1 MQQPHGGNIVAFAK
15 EIGCEVREV
24 IDLSSNINFV
34 KPNIELDF
42 NSLNISPYPNYDK
55 LESAIAKLYD
65 IEKTQ
70 LELFNG
76 ATTAIYT
83 LFRELGL
90 KECVLYAPCYGEYER
105 SAKVNGYT
113 IHYIN
118 RFENLYESVPK
129 NALVVFVNP
138 STPDGNYYD
147 MDRLMHHWREQEC
160 TVLVDESFL
169 DFTPYSSVTK
179 YLKEYDK
186 LYVLKS
192 MTKFYAS
199 AGIRIGVLLS
209 CEKNIQAIKVKE
221 PLWKLSEFDS
231 HYLQSALKDK
241 TFKERSKKKN
251 QENKEFLITLF
262 QQFKYTK
269 QIYPS
274 SANFILIKLQDIDA
288 TSLQKALSKF
298 KILIRNC
305 ANFYP
310 LNGSYAR
317 IAVKSRKDLNI
328 LKEALLSLE
337 KKSV

>member
-1 MQQPHGGNIVAFAK
+1 MQQSHGGNIVTFAK
-15 EIGCEVREV
+15 KIGCEVSEV

-42 NSLNISPYPNYDK
+42 NTLNISPYPNYEK
-55 LESAIAKLYD
+55 LEKAIAQLYN
-65 IEKTQ
+65 IETAQ

-90 KECVLYAPCYGEYER
+90 KKCVLYAPCYGEYER
-105 SAKVNGYT
+105 SAKLNGYK

-118 RFENLYESVPK
+118 RFENLYEKVPK
-129 NALVVFVNP
+129 DALVIFVNP
-138 STPDGNYYD
+138 STPDGRFYEIE
-147 MDRLMHHWREQEC
+147 RLMQHWIEKKC
-160 TVLVDESFL
+160 TILVDESFL

-179 YLKEYDK
+179 YLKKYDR
-186 LYVLKS
+186 LYILKS

-199 AGIRIGVLLS
+199 AGIRIGALLS
-209 CEKNIQAIKVKE
+209 CAKNIQAIKTKE
-221 PLWKLSEFDS
+221 PLWKISEFDS
-231 HYLQSALKDK
+231 NYLQSALEDR
-241 TFKERSKKKN
+241 TFKERSKKAN
-251 QENKEFLITLF
+251 RENKEYLINLF
-262 QQFKYTK
+262 QQFKYTE

-274 SANFILIKLQDIDA
+274 SANFILIQLKDIDA
-288 TSLQKALSKF
+288 IELQKALIKF

-317 IAVKSRKDLNI
+317 ISVKSRGELDA
-328 LKEALLSLE
+328 LKEALLSI
-337 KKSV
+337 K